1 MNNTITDVPGIMV
14 GNAQDETALTG
25 CTVILCDDGTIGGV
39 DQRGGS
45 PGTRET
51 DALRPM
57 HMVENVHGVLLAG
70 GSAFGLNAA
79 AGVMQYLE
87 EQGRGV
93 NTGVVRVPIVPAAI
107 LFDLAIGSAAIRPD
121 AQMAYQACVNASK
134 GPVQQGNVGAGT
146 GATVGKILG
155 MRQAMKSG
163 LGSASVDIGNGV
175 WVGAIIAV
183 NALGDVKD
191 PSSGK
196 ILAGARSLQKGPIK
210 LGQPGHFAD
219 TMQIMRTFAGRT
231 IVNFASKANTVI
243 GAVATNAKLTK
254 DEANKVAQMAH
265 NGLARTIFPAHTMF
279 DGDTIFALATCKKN
293 ADVNIVGAFAA
304 EAVAIAIVQAVNC
317 AVSAGGL
324 PAANDLK
331 DNV

>member
-1 MNNTITDVPGIMV
+1 
-14 GNAQDETALTG
+14 
-25 CTVILCDDGTIGGV
+25 
-39 DQRGGS
+39 
-45 PGTRET
+45 
-51 DALRPM
+51 M

-79 AGVMQYLE
+79 AGVMQFLE

-93 NTGVVRVPIVPAAI
+93 NTGVARVPIVPAAI
-107 LFDLAIGSAAIRPD
+107 LFDLAIGSADIRPD
-121 AQMAYQACVNASK
+121 AQMAYQACQNASNA
-134 GPVQQGNVGAGT
+134 PVPQGNVGAGT

-155 MRQAMKSG
+155 MGQAMKAG

-183 NALGDVKD
+183 NALGDIKD
-191 PSSGK
+191 PESGK

-210 LGQPGHFAD
+210 LGQPGFFAD

-304 EAVAIAIVQAVNC
+304 EAVATAIIQAVSS

-324 PAANDLK
+324 PAAK
-331 DNV
+331 DIKDIV